1 MPVGPAPIIST
12 VSSSAISEIR
22 AAQKPVRQDAAY
34 EKRLFVADRV
44 GNTVQS
50 LIGMGHAHVL
60 GLAAVDTAA

>member
-22 AAQKPVRQDAAY
+22 AARGQNVAY